1 MHITLSLPLISHLQ
15 AYFII
20 PVTIFAMLSSV
31 FLIALP
37 IFQKPVPTLLALGAI
52 LLGIPIYILFVMEV
66 PWKLRPPVLDRISR
80 KLSEMISLDSI
91 AVYIRS
97 CMYTLC
103 MQYSVMQDILITGI
117 ILEIWPCNNVIDQYG
132 HVAYFAYLL

>member
-1 MHITLSLPLISHLQ
+1 MHLSLLSSLIPHLQ

-20 PVTIFAMLSSV
+20 PVTIFAILSSV

-37 IFQKPVPTLLALGAI
+37 IFQKPIPTLLALGAI

-80 KLSEMISLDSI
+80 KLSEMISL
-91 AVYIRS
+91 
-97 CMYTLC
+97 
-103 MQYSVMQDILITGI
+103 
-117 ILEIWPCNNVIDQYG
+117 
-132 HVAYFAYLL
+132 